1 MQEAPLPVP
10 QPNSST
16 SAGAAHAQS
25 GTQAAWAAE
34 DVAIGCECADPSLQ
48 IESWAADCAAQQLRE
63 FH

>member
-1 MQEAPLPVP
+1 MQDAPLPMP
-10 QPNSST
+10 QPKTST

-25 GTQAAWAAE
+25 DAHAAWDAE